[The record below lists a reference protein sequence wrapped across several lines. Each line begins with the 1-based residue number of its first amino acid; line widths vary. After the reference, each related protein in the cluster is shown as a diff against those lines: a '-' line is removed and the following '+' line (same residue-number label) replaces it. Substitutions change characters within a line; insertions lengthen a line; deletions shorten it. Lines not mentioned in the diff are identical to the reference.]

1 VAADTGVAADTVE
14 AALTHVAQR
23 RAHEYVAEQIRRVV
37 VLRVVAPGSRLPYEQ
52 ELAAALGVSRATVTQ
67 ALRQLEREGLVEV
80 RRGRGGGVFV
90 QEATTD
96 GADPVV
102 LAELRATAA
111 TIRHAAGLRA
121 IVEPAVAALAAERA
135 GDDALERLAGH
146 NAAMQTAAE
155 DDYRF
160 MRADTSFHLA
170 LARASGNPLLVEAVE
185 RSRLAM
191 ARALEVLPDSPAWH
205 DRTVTQHAALLDALR
220 AHDAAAARRAM
231 ARHVRDTGRALNL
244 MLTTLGT

>member
-1 VAADTGVAADTVE
+1 VE

-52 ELAAALGVSRATVTQ
+52 ELAAALGVSRATITQ

-80 RRGRGGGVFV
+80 RRGRGGGVFT
-90 QEATTD
+90 QGATTD
-96 GADPVV
+96 GADPGV
-102 LAELRATAA
+102 LAELRATARA
-111 TIRHAAGLRA
+111 IRDAAELRT

-135 GDDALERLAGH
+135 DAEALERLAGH
-146 NAAMQTAAE
+146 NAAMHAAAA

-160 MRADTSFHLA
+160 MSADTSFHLE
-170 LARASGNPLLVEAVE
+170 LARASGNPLLAEAVE

-205 DRTVTQHAALLDALR
+205 ERTVIQHEALLDAVR
-220 AHDAAAARRAM
+220 AGDAAGAHRAM
-231 ARHVRDTGRALNL
+231 ARHVADTGRALNL
-244 MLTTLGT
+244 MLTTLRS

>member
-1 VAADTGVAADTVE
+1 MRSDTVE
-14 AALTHVAQR
+14 SALTHVAQR

-52 ELAAALGVSRATVTQ
+52 ELAGALGVSRTTITQ

-80 RRGRGGGVFV
+80 RRGRGGGVFT
-90 QEATTD
+90 QSATTD
-96 GADPVV
+96 GADPAV
-102 LAELRATAA
+102 LSELRATATA
-111 TIRHAAGLRA
+111 IRNAAELRA

-135 GDDALERLAGH
+135 TEAALERLAGH
-146 NAAMQTAAE
+146 NAAMHAAAD

-160 MRADTSFHLA
+160 MRADTTFHLE
-170 LARASGNPLLVEAVE
+170 LATASANPLLAEAVE

-205 DRTVTQHAALLDALR
+205 ERTVTQHATLLDALR
-220 AHDAAAARRAM
+220 AGDGAGARRAM
-231 ARHVRDTGRALNL
+231 TRHVRETGRALDL
-244 MLTTLGT
+244 MLTTLGR

>member
-1 VAADTGVAADTVE
+1 MPGDTVA

-52 ELAAALGVSRATVTQ
+52 ELARALGVSRATITQ

-80 RRGRGGGVFV
+80 RRGRGGGVFT
-90 QEATTD
+90 QSATTD
-96 GADPVV
+96 GADPGV
-102 LAELRATAA
+102 LRELRATAA
-111 TIRHAAGLRA
+111 EIHDAAEMRS
-121 IVEPAVAALAAERA
+121 IVEPAVAALAAERVSA
-135 GDDALERLAGH
+135 ESLERLAGH
-146 NAAMQTAAE
+146 NADMHAATD

-160 MRADTSFHLA
+160 MRADTSFHLE
-170 LARASGNPLLVEAVE
+170 LARASGNPLLAEAVE

-205 DRTVTQHAALLDALR
+205 ERTSPSTPR
-220 AHDAAAARRAM
+220 CWTRCGERDAAGARRAM
-231 ARHVRDTGRALNL
+231 ARHVQDTARALNL
-244 MLTTLGT
+244 MLTTLGA

>member
-1 VAADTGVAADTVE
+1 MPSDTVE
-14 AALTHVAQR
+14 SALTHVAQR

-37 VLRVVAPGSRLPYEQ
+37 VLRVVAPGSQLPYEQ
-52 ELAAALGVSRATVTQ
+52 ELAAALGVSRATITQ

-80 RRGRGGGVFV
+80 RRGRGGGVFT
-90 QEATTD
+90 QSATTD

-102 LAELRATAA
+102 LAELRGTAA
-111 TIRHAAGLRA
+111 AIRHAAELRA

-135 GDDALERLAGH
+135 GEPALERLAGH
-146 NAAMQTAAE
+146 NAAMHAAVD

-160 MRADTSFHLA
+160 MRADTAFHLA
-170 LARASGNPLLVEAVE
+170 LATASGNPLLADAVE

-205 DRTVTQHAALLDALR
+205 ERTVTQHAALLDALR
-220 AHDAAAARRAM
+220 AGDGTRARRAM
-231 ARHVRDTGRALNL
+231 ARHVRDTGHALNL
-244 MLTTLGT
+244 MLTALGR

>member
-1 VAADTGVAADTVE
+1 ME
-14 AALTHVAQR
+14 AALTQVAQR

-52 ELAAALGVSRATVTQ
+52 ELAGALGVSRATITQ

-80 RRGRGGGVFV
+80 RRGRGGGVFT
-90 QEATTD
+90 QSATTD
-96 GADPVV
+96 GADPGV
-102 LAELRATAA
+102 LRELRSTAA
-111 TIRHAAGLRA
+111 DIQHAAEMRA
-121 IVEPAVAALAAERA
+121 ILEPAVAALVAER
-135 GDDALERLAGH
+135 GTEEALARLEGH
-146 NAAMQTAAE
+146 NADMHAATD

-160 MRADTSFHLA
+160 MRADTSFHLD
-170 LARASGNPLLVEAVE
+170 LARASGNPLLAAAVE

-220 AHDAAAARRAM
+220 AGDAAAARSAM
-231 ARHVRDTGRALNL
+231 ARHVQDTGRALDL
-244 MLTTLGT
+244 MLRALRA

>member
-1 VAADTGVAADTVE
+1 MAAETVE
-14 AALTHVAQR
+14 AALTQVAQR

-52 ELAAALGVSRATVTQ
+52 ELAAALGVSRATITQ

-80 RRGRGGGVFV
+80 RRGRGGGVFT
-90 QEATTD
+90 QPATTD

-102 LAELRATAA
+102 LAELRAGAA
-111 TIRHAAGLRA
+111 AIHDAAELRA
-121 IVEPAVAALAAERA
+121 IVEPAVAGLAAERA
-135 GDDALERLAGH
+135 DDLALGRLAEH
-146 NAAMQTAAE
+146 NAVMHAAAD

-160 MRADTSFHLA
+160 MRADTSFHLE
-170 LARASGNPLLVEAVE
+170 LAQASGNPLLAEAVE

-205 DRTVTQHAALLDALR
+205 ERTVTQHAALLDALR
-220 AHDAAAARRAM
+220 ARDPAGARRAM
-231 ARHVRDTGRALNL
+231 GRHVRDTSRALSL
-244 MLTTLGT
+244 MLTTLGRP

>member
-1 VAADTGVAADTVE
+1 MVTIE
-14 AALTHVAQR
+14 AALTQVAQR

-52 ELAAALGVSRATVTQ
+52 ELAAALGVSRATITQ

-80 RRGRGGGVFV
+80 RRGRGGGVFT
-90 QEATTD
+90 QRATTD
-96 GADPVV
+96 GADPAV
-102 LAELRATAA
+102 LAELRVTAA
-111 TIRHAAGLRA
+111 AVHDAAELRA

-135 GDDALERLAGH
+135 GEAALASLAEH
-146 NAAMQTAAE
+146 NVAMDEAAE

-170 LARASGNPLLVEAVE
+170 LASASGNPLLAEAVE

-205 DRTVTQHAALLDALR
+205 ERTVTQHQALLDALVAR
-220 AHDAAAARRAM
+220 DARAARRAM
-231 ARHVRDTGRALNL
+231 ERHVRDTGRALNL
-244 MLTTLGT
+244 MLTTLGA